1 MKKDF
6 NPFQISYSMYIVY
19 INYTFHLY
27 IHNALNI

>member
-6 NPFQISYSMYIVY
+6 NPFQILYLMYIIY
-19 INYTFHLY
+19 IYIIFHLY